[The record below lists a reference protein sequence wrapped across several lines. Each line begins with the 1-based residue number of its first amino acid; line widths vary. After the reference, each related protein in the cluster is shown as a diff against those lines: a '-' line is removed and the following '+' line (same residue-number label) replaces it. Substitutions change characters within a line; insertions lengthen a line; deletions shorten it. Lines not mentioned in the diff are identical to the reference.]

1 MAFKRPSRGF
11 RAFVMRSNPLE
22 SRADR
27 GMRGYVTGGGPV
39 TTRAKR
45 DGVRATASRHVV
57 WRARWLAAHSRREGL
72 CARTAG
78 RRRSR
83 GRARVKAGDAC
94 AVLQAPRL
102 LRWQRSSRGWRDGPR
117 RFDGDAR
124 NSTRTDSRA
133 APAILRLHLD
143 ASVPRWRGIAT
154 SLQTLL
160 ASTTEAT

>member
-1 MAFKRPSRGF
+1 MALRAYVTSGSRLRFPLVHDARDADACAQRPHATSRGE
-11 RAFVMRSNPLE
+11 LDG
-22 SRADR
+22 SRH
-27 GMRGYVTGGGPV
+27 TGG
-39 TTRAKR
+39 AK
-45 DGVRATASRHVV
+45 ASV
-57 WRARWLAAHSRREGL
+57 
-72 CARTAG
+72 ARTAG
-78 RRRSR
+78 RRRFS